1 MTFDVEDVR
10 LVMELFLKQ
19 LEVDERI
26 LKELVEKGD
35 DGTLKRNAGKKETYS
50 LRKRSSEDGG
60 KMETVYL
67 GSVYQEEVQGIVQA
81 RWAKLGLKRIEK
93 NRQAIL
99 ALMGEVKSL
108 QVEEI
113 AKELPG
119 TYQQA
124 LDQKALE
131 DHMEERLLEIAAEGI
146 EAKKHNEWPHK
157 NMPNIA
163 ADGKKVRSKLEAL
176 VCLMLDV
183 LQIPYDYDA
192 MESLKDNDGRIVS
205 RSPDFRIWTASRRR
219 GFIEAVGKMGDED
232 YFEDFL
238 DKLRIYHINN
248 INLGDN
254 LLVICDRSN
263 QTTNC
268 YAAMKFIQALAAS

>member
-35 DGTLKRNAGKKETYS
+35 EGTLKRNAGKKETYS

-67 GSVYQEEVQGIVQA
+67 GSAYQEEVQGIVQA

-93 NRQAIL
+93 NRQATF
-99 ALMGEVKSL
+99 ALMGGVQSL

>member
-1 MTFDVEDVR
+1 
-10 LVMELFLKQ
+10 
-19 LEVDERI
+19 
-26 LKELVEKGD
+26 
-35 DGTLKRNAGKKETYS
+35 
-50 LRKRSSEDGG
+50 
-60 KMETVYL
+60 
-67 GSVYQEEVQGIVQA
+67 
-81 RWAKLGLKRIEK
+81 
-93 NRQAIL
+93 
-99 ALMGEVKSL
+99 
-108 QVEEI
+108 
-113 AKELPG
+113 
-119 TYQQA
+119 
-124 LDQKALE
+124 
-131 DHMEERLLEIAAEGI
+131 
-146 EAKKHNEWPHK
+146 
-157 NMPNIA
+157 
-163 ADGKKVRSKLEAL
+163 L

-192 MESLKDNDGRIVS
+192 MESLKDKDGRIVS

-238 DKLRIYHINN
+238 DKLRIYHINS

>member
-26 LKELVEKGD
+26 LKELVEKSD

-99 ALMGEVKSL
+99 ALMGEVQSL

-113 AKELPG
+113 VKELPG

-124 LDQKALE
+124 LNQKALE

-192 MESLKDNDGRIVS
+192 MESLKDKDGRIVS

>member
-67 GSVYQEEVQGIVQA
+67 GSAYQEEVQDIVQA
-81 RWAKLGLKRIEK
+81 RWAKLGLKRIKK

-108 QVEEI
+108 QMEEI
-113 AKELPG
+113 AKDLPG

-192 MESLKDNDGRIVS
+192 MESLKDKDGRIVS

-238 DKLRIYHINN
+238 DKLRIYHINS